1 MCENLLAEALRRA
14 DDDLMVFGTGVL
26 ELRDGNVRHVPL
38 SDIWLDTDA
47 ELMTKAEI
55 IMRRMEA
62 IANHSYHIDGEV
74 SASSLRDY
82 DEAMRMALTPV
93 EPEKF
98 IYREQV
104 YIPGVGVF

>member
-1 MCENLLAEALRRA
+1 MCEGLLIAALRRA
-14 DDDLMVFGTGVL
+14 DERLL
-26 ELRDGNVRHVPL
+26 EAMWL
-38 SDIWLDTDA
+38 SSRPPIMDA
-47 ELMTKAEI
+47 EPMTKAEI

>member
-55 IMRRMEA
+55 IMRRTEGRLLHKYGARLLAVSCFGDLLMLMVPKL
-62 IANHSYHIDGEV
+62 IDQ
-74 SASSLRDY
+74 
-82 DEAMRMALTPV
+82 EAM
-93 EPEKF
+93 
-98 IYREQV
+98 YREIADSFYPEHPV
-104 YIPGVGVF
+104 AG